1 MTFFIFLVIILRLG
15 SSPLFFIHL
24 CIGSFEIC
32 HCSWFLYSSE
42 KDMCQGEILNTLPFG
57 GIFYISF
64 ISFSFQFSFSFFP
77 TEIETPTFWRLIFSQ
92 GLGSVR
98 SAMALG
104 AVAIARLFGRAA
116 KRRGGFHIAYKVYM
130 LILGK
135 TSVTSA
141 TCYDS
146 ARFQLGLLNGLR
158 LIFHCWVEGER
169 ELFLESVWLAT
180 TAVRRHIVYQIA
192 YHFLH
197 QQAPNGARFSSNFLQ
212 SSSQCPVGPSYTLL
226 RSAQDSLRRWLLCYP
241 QCAPGNWVNFWWVQ
255 TSPEVAPIRRFREA
269 SYVWILCKSWKS
281 WRSRSPNSLVL
292 QVHSSKVFPNLA
304 ILMSCHGE
312 HRLFGKDKAWKIV
325 ELPKGFQSSH
335 DVLQVHRSL

>member
-1 MTFFIFLVIILRLG
+1 
-15 SSPLFFIHL
+15 
-24 CIGSFEIC
+24 
-32 HCSWFLYSSE
+32 
-42 KDMCQGEILNTLPFG
+42 MCQGEILNTLPFG

-192 YHFLH
+192 SHFLH

-226 RSAQDSLRRWLLCYP
+226 RSAQDSLRRWWPLCYP
-241 QCAPGNWVNFWWVQ
+241 QCAPGNWVNFWWLVMWEIPKWVQ
-255 TSPEVAPIRRFREA
+255 TSPEVAPDPKIQG
-269 SYVWILCKSWKS
+269 
-281 WRSRSPNSLVL
+281 SR
-292 QVHSSKVFPNLA
+292 
-304 ILMSCHGE
+304 
-312 HRLFGKDKAWKIV
+312 
-325 ELPKGFQSSH
+325 
-335 DVLQVHRSL
+335 

>member
-1 MTFFIFLVIILRLG
+1 
-15 SSPLFFIHL
+15 
-24 CIGSFEIC
+24 
-32 HCSWFLYSSE
+32 
-42 KDMCQGEILNTLPFG
+42 MCQGEILNTLPFG

-158 LIFHCWVEGER
+158 VIFHCWVEGER

-180 TAVRRHIVYQIA
+180 TAVRRHIVYQCISNSVSLSTPA
-192 YHFLH
+192 GSK
-197 QQAPNGARFSSNFLQ
+197 NGARFSSKF
-212 SSSQCPVGPSYTLL
+212 STV
-226 RSAQDSLRRWLLCYP
+226 
-241 QCAPGNWVNFWWVQ
+241 F
-255 TSPEVAPIRRFREA
+255 
-269 SYVWILCKSWKS
+269 KSVS
-281 WRSRSPNSLVL
+281 SRSFLHL
-292 QVHSSKVFPNLA
+292 AKVSPGF
-304 ILMSCHGE
+304 LME
-312 HRLFGKDKAWKIV
+312 VVTAL
-325 ELPKGFQSSH
+325 LPAMCTRKLG
-335 DVLQVHRSL
+335 